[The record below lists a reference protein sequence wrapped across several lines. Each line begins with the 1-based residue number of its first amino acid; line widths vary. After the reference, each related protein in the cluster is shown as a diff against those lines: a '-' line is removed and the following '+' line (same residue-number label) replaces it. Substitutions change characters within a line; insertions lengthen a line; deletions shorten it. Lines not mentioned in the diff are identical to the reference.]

1 MLALWRDWGG
11 SPPRHDGVIASSLGL
26 FAGFPAA
33 FHAQDATAAAFLP
46 APRLKAPIR
55 GWRPHRSPS
64 GATVLLHGRIH
75 NRTQLEAQ
83 LDPTDGSDEALYA
96 AAVERWGDAADHHV
110 IGEYCSIIAGPDQL
124 RLARSPWSGPPLCFG
139 HFDGQSVAASV
150 PRVLHAAGLPV
161 VLDHTRLADNLY
173 FNLLDRRRGWFEGV
187 HRVAGGTIVMIDRTG
202 AHRELVFYDPR
213 NLPEV
218 HLPRD
223 EDYVAAA
230 QELLD
235 EAASKAL
242 KGAQRPGIMLSG
254 GLDSPLLAASVMSQ
268 LPAGQRLPSFTF
280 APLDEWGQQLPPGWM
295 GDERPF
301 VRDFAAMHPALD
313 PHFTQNQNTQFDS
326 RWSELFTAM
335 GAAPNHLC
343 NFYVYH
349 GVWAGAREAGCDL
362 LLTADFGNQ
371 TYSNEA
377 RWGYVE
383 YLLGLRWRQL
393 WLALRDR
400 PGDDRSTWHKLAAL
414 SLLRV
419 LPAPLRRA
427 IRDWRHGTRGNLNQL
442 ISMLPDAAAADA
454 AARARGNGAM
464 VERELFASKADSIA
478 FEYAWRD
485 CEAAEVQQGFEQL
498 YGIRQVDVPAY
509 RPLAEFC
516 AGLPTDQFLRNGTS
530 RWLAR
535 RMAVG
540 RLPEQQRT
548 NTRVG
553 WHNVDW
559 HERMTPR
566 LAELRLQAEA
576 IAANPELAGL
586 IDPDKLLAVLDN
598 WPAESSFEVD
608 GWVAQSAGLPRG
620 LLTARFVAH
629 VSGRNSL

>member
-11 SPPRHDGVIASSLGL
+11 SPPRHSAAIASSLGL

-33 FHAQDATAAAFLP
+33 YHADGGAAAAYLP
-46 APRLKAPIR
+46 TPRLKSPIR
-55 GWRPHRSPS
+55 GWRPHRTST

-75 NRTQLEAQ
+75 NRVHLEAQ
-83 LDPTDGSDEALYA
+83 LSPTDGCDAALYA
-96 AAVERWGDAADHHV
+96 AAVERWGDAADFHV
-110 IGEYCSIIAGPDQL
+110 IGEYCAIIADADQL
-124 RLARSPWSGPPLCFG
+124 RLARSPWSAPPLCYG
-139 HFDGQSVAASV
+139 HWDGQSVAASV

-161 VLDHTRLADNLY
+161 VLDQIRLADSLY
-173 FNLLDRRRGWFEGV
+173 FNLLDRRRGWFEGI
-187 HRVAGGTIVMIDRTG
+187 HRVAGGTVVTLDRTG
-202 AHRELVFYDPR
+202 ASREVVFYDPR
-213 NLPEV
+213 SLPKV
-218 HLPRD
+218 RLPRD

-230 QELLD
+230 QALLD
-235 EAASKAL
+235 EATAKAL
-242 KGAQRPGIMLSG
+242 EGAQRPGIMLSG
-254 GLDSPLLAASVMSQ
+254 GLDSPLLAASALQQ
-268 LPAGQRLPSFTF
+268 LPLGQRLSSFTF
-280 APLDEWGQQLPPGWM
+280 APLDEWTQQLAPGWM

-313 PHFTQNQNTQFDS
+313 PHFTQNPDAQFDT
-326 RWSELFTAM
+326 RWGDLLTAM
-335 GAAPNHLC
+335 GGAPNHLC

-349 GVWAGAREAGCDL
+349 GVWSDAREANCDL

-371 TYSNEA
+371 TYSNDA

-427 IRDWRHGTRGNLNQL
+427 IRDWRHGPRGNLNQL
-442 ISMLPDAAAADA
+442 ISVLPDAAEAQA
-454 AARARGNGAM
+454 AARARADGAM
-464 VERELFASKADSIA
+464 VERELFANQADAVS

-485 CEAAEVQQGFEQL
+485 CEAAEVQQGFEQV
-498 YGIRQVDVPAY
+498 YGIRQIDVPAY

-516 AGLPTDQFLRNGTS
+516 AGLPTDQFLRDGTS

-535 RMAVG
+535 RMALG
-540 RLPEQQRT
+540 QLPEAQRT
-548 NTRVG
+548 NTAVG

-566 LAELRLQAEA
+566 LAELRQQAEA
-576 IAANPELAGL
+576 IAANPALAEL
-586 IDPDKLLAVLDN
+586 IDPAKLLAVIDN
-598 WPAESSFEVD
+598 WPDSPSFEAD

-620 LLTARFVAH
+620 LLAARFVAH

>member
-1 MLALWRDWGG
+1 
-11 SPPRHDGVIASSLGL
+11 LGL

-33 FHAQDATAAAFLP
+33 FHADGGIAAAFLP
-46 APRLKAPIR
+46 SPRLKAPIR
-55 GWRPHRSPS
+55 GWRPHRSAS

-75 NRTQLEAQ
+75 NRSQLETQLNPA
-83 LDPTDGSDEALYA
+83 DGSDAALYA
-96 AAVERWGDAADHHV
+96 AAVERWGDAADYHV
-110 IGEYCSIIAGPDQL
+110 IGEYCSIIAGPDRL
-124 RLARSPWSGPPLCFG
+124 RLARSPWSAPPLCFC

-161 VLDHTRLADNLY
+161 VLDQTRMADNLY

-187 HRVAGGTIVMIDRTG
+187 HRVAGGTVVTLDRTG
-202 AHRELVFYDPR
+202 TSREVVFYDPR
-213 NLPEV
+213 DLPKV
-218 HLPRD
+218 RLPRD

-235 EAASKAL
+235 EAAAKAL
-242 KGAQRPGIMLSG
+242 EGARCPGIMLSG
-254 GLDSPLLAASVMSQ
+254 GLDSPLLAASVLAQ

-280 APLDEWGQQLPPGWM
+280 APLDAWNQRLAPGWM

-301 VRDFAAMHPALD
+301 VRAFAAMHPALD
-313 PHFTQNQNTQFDS
+313 AHFTQNPDTQFDA
-326 RWSELFTAM
+326 RWSDLFTAM
-335 GAAPNHLC
+335 GGAPNHLC

-393 WLALRDR
+393 RLALRDR
-400 PGDDRSTWHKLAAL
+400 PGDDRSIWHKLAAL

-419 LPAPLRRA
+419 LPAPLRR
-427 IRDWRHGTRGNLNQL
+427 IVRNWRHGSRGNLNRL
-442 ISMLPDAAAADA
+442 ISVLPDAAEAEA
-454 AARARGNGAM
+454 AARARTGGAM
-464 VERELFASKADSIA
+464 VERELFARQVDSVA

-485 CEAAEVQQGFEQL
+485 CEAAEVQQGFEQV
-498 YGIRQVDVPAY
+498 YGIRQIDVPAY

-540 RLPEQQRT
+540 RLPEAQRN
-548 NTRVG
+548 NTAVG

-566 LAELRLQAEA
+566 LTELRQQAEA
-576 IAANPELAGL
+576 IAGNPALAGL
-586 IDPDKLLAVLDN
+586 IDPAKLLEVIDN
-598 WPAESSFEVD
+598 WPAEPSFEAE

-620 LLTARFVAH
+620 LLAARFVAH